1 MEFMDKAKSN
11 AEDAAEKFKNN
22 EQVDKVKDQIN
33 EYTGSKKDDTYF
45 MFASEELIPHSF
57 LIFLSM

>member
-1 MEFMDKAKSN
+1 MGFMDKAKSN

>member
-1 MEFMDKAKSN
+1 MDKAKSN

-22 EQVDKVKDQIN
+22 DNEQVDKVKDQIN
-33 EYTGSKKDDTYF
+33 KYTGGKKDDTQF

-57 LIFLSM
+57 LIFRSM

>member
-1 MEFMDKAKSN
+1 MGFMDKAKSN

-33 EYTGSKKDDTYF
+33 EYTGSKK
-45 MFASEELIPHSF
+45 MIHILC
-57 LIFLSM
+57 LRVRN